1 MSANNAL
8 GRYEPIAIVGA
19 ACRLPGDIS
28 DLDGLWQALEEGR
41 DLVGEAPAERFD
53 ATRFIDTSMPR
64 TGKSYTAAGG
74 FLSDVASFDA
84 EYFGITPRE
93 AVQMDPQHRLVLEL
107 AAEALDNAAISP
119 RALAGS
125 DTAVYVGISDA
136 SYGAL
141 QLMRVRTVSGYT
153 MSGGASS
160 LAANRVSHCLDLRGP
175 SMAID
180 TACSSSLVAL
190 DRACRTLWDGTSS
203 AALCAGVNMLLSPYH
218 YVGFSQAS
226 MLSMRAKCA
235 AFSAEADGFVRAE
248 GGGLVVLKKLADAR
262 ADGDRVHAVI
272 LGSGSNS
279 DGRTPGVSLPN
290 PEAQEDLLREVYEQA
305 GVTPDELVYL
315 EAHGTGTLVGDPAEC
330 RSIGRA
336 LGVRR
341 RTGALPIGSVKSNL
355 GHLEPASG
363 IAGLLKALL
372 VLRHG
377 TAPASLHTQ
386 PANPDIDFAGLNL
399 APVDHALPLPP
410 ASRPVV
416 GVNSFG
422 FGGANAHVIIGAAPA
437 APDVAGAAAQ
447 AADAARPVLVSAR
460 TPQALR
466 EAVARTA
473 ERLAQAGPD
482 EFYDLAY
489 TATLRRGAHRH
500 RVVVLADGPR
510 DAAERLVATFPDDE
524 AEAAQE
530 ERGGAVGE
538 ATERGRVAFVFSGN
552 GSQWAGMGAGLVD
565 GDGAFR
571 TALAAVDAAL
581 LPHLGWS
588 VAEKLGTVADAELA
602 ATEVA
607 QPLLF
612 AVQVAV
618 TAVLREHGVTPS
630 VVLGHS
636 VGEVAAAHVSGAL
649 DLEQAARVV
658 AERSR
663 AQAETAG
670 SGRMAALALPP
681 AEAAEVLAIYPELE
695 VAAVNSDRDVTVS
708 GPEAELLRLA
718 ADMSA
723 QDTAC
728 TVLELDYA
736 FHSAAMEPLRE
747 PLLRALEDLAT
758 SSTRIP
764 MYSTVTGERL
774 DGSELDAA
782 YWWRNVRE
790 PVRFGP
796 AVEAAVA
803 AGADVFVE
811 VGPHPVLRSYL
822 RRITGRARPGTSAVV
837 PTLRRATDGGRAL
850 RRAVEATM
858 AAGADI
864 DWARYFPR
872 PGQVV
877 DLPAYPWQRER
888 HWNATPHD
896 WVRTSGNG
904 QVEHPLLGERMPGPH
919 PLWHGAVEPVLVP
932 WMVDHKLA
940 GSVVMPAA
948 AYLEML
954 LAAGERALGTAASV
968 DRMEIIS
975 PLTIPWAEASSVHT
989 QLALNPD
996 DGVATITSTED
1007 GTGDPRPHVR
1017 AQVRQR
1023 IGSAPAPLDLAG
1035 IRARCT
1041 RRVAAADQ
1049 YAVLAEGGLGY
1060 GPAFRVLT
1068 ELHAGPGEVL
1078 AAYQQ
1083 QDPERQFTVH
1093 PAVVDGALQ
1102 AGAPLM
1108 EGIAADGDVY
1118 LPTGIGA
1125 VQVWHA
1131 PSAQGFAYVRERSRT
1146 ASELC
1151 WDIVITDEDGTVT
1164 VELEG
1169 CRMRRFASPVYAPV
1183 TRHHTVL
1190 RAAPHHDTPAA
1201 PSPLPASRLI
1211 AAACEERIA
1220 ELRRAFRPL
1229 KPAEGMEYLQHSFM
1243 ACFAAALAELLPDPA
1258 APFTLA
1264 DLTAEG
1270 MLEKHLPVCKLTLPI
1285 LERLGFVT
1293 SAASGHWALTP
1304 AVLQSSPMRLTS
1316 VDFPAWGN
1324 EAALAMRN
1332 ASQILP
1338 LLRGACD
1345 PLETLTGEGAGYLLE
1360 QLYDTVPFS
1369 RFHNRIA
1376 QALVG
1381 EMARRWPADRP
1392 LRVLEV
1398 GAGTGG
1404 LTSALLPVLPADRTT
1419 YLYTD
1424 LSAIFLPRAQQRF
1437 ARYDFVQYHTFDLDE
1452 EPGDQGLTEGGFDL
1466 VVAANALHTG
1476 KDLTTTLE
1484 RITTLL
1490 APDGRLLS
1498 IEHHS
1503 PEALLPWFWAMDGI
1517 WHQHTDRELRPDS
1530 VLLPKEEW
1538 PPLLARCGFTD
1549 IVQTGDDHETD
1560 LTSASVVLATAPG
1573 RPRVQPPA
1581 PPAGPESASYAIIT
1595 EAPAEEPLADS
1606 LTDLLAA
1613 AGRHAVRHVQADEDV
1628 REWSRGIGETAEE
1641 LHLVVI
1647 LADGAP
1653 SGVGAFTEHGA
1664 QRATLLCALAQLHEN
1679 RAPHGR
1685 TWLWL
1690 VARPSGALPAP
1701 ERPQVPA
1708 DAAAWGVA
1716 RTLGNEYPDLAVRR
1730 ISLDRSG
1737 ASADDACR
1745 LARELLAP
1753 SDEDEIVLTRGGR
1766 FVPRE
1771 TPLPATPAR
1780 AADHYALDA
1789 RSPGL
1794 FYDLGWKETEPP
1806 AVGAGEVAVAVRAAA
1821 LNYRDI
1827 MSVTGLLPTEA
1838 GEGALSAAPGLECA
1852 GTVTAV
1858 GPEVSTVA
1866 VGDRVLGLAP
1876 AALASHVTTL
1886 AQGLW
1891 RIPDGM
1897 SFEAAAALPVAFC
1910 TVHYSLEHLARL
1922 RAGETVLV
1930 HGGAGGVGL
1939 AALQFARM
1947 RGAHVIATA
1956 GNETKRELLRFLG
1969 AEHALDSRSLDFAA
1983 EIKHLTGGNG
1993 VDVVIN
1999 SLAGEAIGRSLELL
2013 RPGGRFIE
2021 LGKRDIYEN
2030 KPLSLAPFR
2039 NDLAFFGVD
2048 LLALMH
2054 RPDTALALVDE
2065 VGERVRSGAYR
2076 PLPHTVFPAARV
2088 REAFELMQHSRHIGK
2103 VVVAFDPLD
2112 EPVTVE
2118 ADPARPA
2125 LDQDGTYLITGGLSG
2140 FGAATAHWLAER
2152 GARHLALAGRRGAAA
2167 PEAPA
2172 LLDALTRRGVHVT
2185 AHATDCTDI
2194 ESMRALLDGI
2204 DAGGHPLR
2212 GVVHCAMHL
2221 DDAPLSELS
2230 EERFAAVL
2238 APKAG
2243 GALVLD
2249 RLTRDRR
2256 LDLFLLISSDAAYV
2270 GNIHQAPYAAGNLFL
2285 EALVRQRRA
2294 AGLPA
2299 RAIAWGALGETGYVI
2314 RNDLAAQLSAVGLE
2328 PLSLRDAFA
2337 AADDLLTRD
2346 TPVAGVGRYNWG
2358 RVRGLIPTLHTP
2370 RHSLLVP
2377 ACTETGGRSHEEIL
2391 AALAALPPEEA
2402 RAAVQEAIT
2411 QVLAKVMQLAP
2422 DALDP
2427 HRRLDE
2433 YGMDSLMA
2441 AELLMALRHQFDLD
2455 IPPMELLRSGGT
2467 IDGLTTLLH
2476 LRLGLNTDQ
2485 ASATAEPTRG
2495 AAELPTTKSVTSA
2508 FISALDAPELN
2519 APQPRTEAPTAP
2531 QTYS

>member
-1 MSANNAL
+1 MSASNAPD
-8 GRYEPIAIVGA
+8 RYQPIAIVGA

-203 AALCAGVNMLLSPYH
+203 TALCAGVNMLLSPYH

-262 ADGDRVHAVI
+262 ADGDRVHGVI

-305 GVTPDELVYL
+305 GVAPDELVYL

-399 APVDHALPLPP
+399 APVDRALPLPP

-422 FGGANAHVIIGAAPA
+422 FGGANAHVIVGAAPA
-437 APDVAGAAAQ
+437 VPDVAGASAQ
-447 AADAARPVLVSAR
+447 TADAARPVLVSAR
-460 TPQALR
+460 TAQALR
-466 EAVARTA
+466 QAVARTA
-473 ERLAQAGPD
+473 ERLAQTEPD

-500 RVVVLADGPR
+500 RAVVLADGPR
-510 DAAERLVATFPDDE
+510 EAAERLVATFPGDE

-538 ATERGRVAFVFSGN
+538 ATEHGRVAFVFSGN
-552 GSQWAGMGAGLVD
+552 GSQWAGMGTGLLD

-588 VAEKLGTVADAELA
+588 VAERLGTVTDAELA

-618 TAVLREHGVTPS
+618 TAALRERGITPT

-681 AEAAEVLAIYPELE
+681 AKAGEVLAAYPGLE

-728 TVLELDYA
+728 TVLELGYA
-736 FHSAAMEPLRE
+736 FHSTAMDPLRE
-747 PLLRALEDLAT
+747 PLLRGLAGLT
-758 SSTRIP
+758 PSPARIP

-796 AVEAAVA
+796 AVEAAVEE
-803 AGADVFVE
+803 GADVFVE

-822 RRITGRARPGTSAVV
+822 RRITGRARPGASAVV
-837 PTLRRATDGGRAL
+837 PTLRRGTDGGRAL
-850 RRAVEATM
+850 HRAVEATM

-864 DWARYFPR
+864 DWTRYFPR

-932 WMVDHKLA
+932 WMADHKLA

-954 LAAGERALGTAASV
+954 LAAGERALGTAVSV

-975 PLTIPWAEASSVHT
+975 PLTVPWAEASSVHT

-996 DGVATITSTED
+996 DGVTAITSTEE
-1007 GTGDPRPHVR
+1007 GAGDPRPHVR
-1017 AQVRQR
+1017 ARVRQR
-1023 IGSAPAPLDLAG
+1023 IGSAPGPLDVAG

-1041 RRVAAADQ
+1041 RRIAAADQ
-1049 YAVLAEGGLGY
+1049 YAMLAERGLAY

-1068 ELHAGPGEVL
+1068 ELHAGPGEAL
-1078 AAYQQ
+1078 AAYRQQ
-1083 QDPERQFTVH
+1083 EPDRRLTVH

-1108 EGIAADGDVY
+1108 EGVVADGDVY
-1118 LPTGIGA
+1118 LPTAIGA
-1125 VQVWHA
+1125 VQVWRA
-1131 PSAQGFAYVRERSRT
+1131 PSAQGLAYVRERSRT
-1146 ASELC
+1146 PSEVC
-1151 WDIVITDEDGTVT
+1151 WDIILTDEDGTVT

-1229 KPAEGMEYLQHSFM
+1229 KPAEATERPQRYFV
-1243 ACFAAALAELLPDPA
+1243 ACLAAALAELLPDPA
-1258 APFTLA
+1258 APFTPA
-1264 DLTAEG
+1264 DLIAAG
-1270 MLEKHLPVCKLTLPI
+1270 MLEKHLPVCELTLPV
-1285 LERLGFVT
+1285 LERHGLVT
-1293 SAASGHWALTP
+1293 AAASGHWALTP
-1304 AVLQSSPMRLTS
+1304 AALQSPPMLLTS
-1316 VDFPAWGN
+1316 EFTAWGN
-1324 EAALAMRN
+1324 EAALVVRN
-1332 ASQILP
+1332 ASHIRL
-1338 LLRGACD
+1338 LLRGECD
-1345 PLETLTGEGAGYLLE
+1345 PLETLTGEGAGHLLE
-1360 QLYDTVPFS
+1360 LFYDTAPFC

-1392 LRVLEV
+1392 LRILEV

-1424 LSAIFLPRAQQRF
+1424 LSAIFLPRAEQRF
-1437 ARYDFVQYHTFDLDE
+1437 ARYDFVQYRTFDLDG
-1452 EPGDQGLTEGGFDL
+1452 EPGEQDLTEGCFDL
-1466 VVAANALHTG
+1466 VVAANALHTS
-1476 KDLTTTLE
+1476 KDLTAALE

-1490 APDGRLLS
+1490 APHGRLLS
-1498 IEHHS
+1498 IESHS
-1503 PEALLPWFWAMDGI
+1503 PEALLPWFWAVEGF
-1517 WHQHTDRELRPDS
+1517 WHQHTDRELRPGS
-1530 VLLPKEEW
+1530 VLLPREEW
-1538 PPLLARCGFTD
+1538 PPLLERCGFTD
-1549 IVQTGDDHETD
+1549 IVQTGDDHESV
-1560 LTSASVVLATAPG
+1560 LASASVVLATAPG
-1573 RPRVQPPA
+1573 RPRVLPPA
-1581 PPAGPESASYAIIT
+1581 PPAGPERAAYAIVT

-1606 LTDLLAA
+1606 LAELLAA
-1613 AGRHAVRHVQADEDV
+1613 GGRHAVYRVQADEDV
-1628 REWSRGIGETAEE
+1628 RERSRGIGETAEE
-1641 LHLVVI
+1641 LHLVAI

-1653 SGVGAFTEHGA
+1653 TGVGEFIEQDA
-1664 QRATLLCALAQLHEN
+1664 QRATLLCALARVQES

-1690 VARPSGALPAP
+1690 VTRPSGALPSP
-1701 ERPQVPA
+1701 ERPQAPA
-1708 DAAAWGVA
+1708 DAAAWGVG

-1737 ASADDACR
+1737 TSADDAGR

-1753 SDEDEIVLTRGGR
+1753 SDEDEIVLTLGGR

-1771 TPLPATPAR
+1771 TPLPPTPAR
-1780 AADHYALDA
+1780 APDHYALDA

-1794 FYDLGWKETEPP
+1794 FYDLGWKEAEPP
-1806 AVGAGEVAVAVRAAA
+1806 TVGAGEVAVAVRAAA

-1827 MSVTGLLPTEA
+1827 MSVTGLLPAEA
-1838 GEGALSAAPGLECA
+1838 TEGALSAAPGLECA

-1858 GPEVSTVA
+1858 GPDVSTVA

-1876 AALASHVTTL
+1876 AALASHVTTP

-1891 RIPDGM
+1891 RLPDGM

-1939 AALQFARM
+1939 AALQFAQM
-1947 RGAHVIATA
+1947 RGAHIIATA
-1956 GNETKRELLRFLG
+1956 GNETKRDLLRGLG
-1969 AEHALDSRSLDFAA
+1969 AEHVLDSRSLDFAA
-1983 EIKHLTGGNG
+1983 EVKHLTGGNG

-2118 ADPARPA
+2118 TDPARPA
-2125 LDQDGTYLITGGLSG
+2125 LDPDGTYLITGGLSG

-2172 LLDALTRRGVHVT
+2172 LLEALTRRGVHVT

-2256 LDLFLLISSDAAYV
+2256 LDLFLLISSDTAYA

-2299 RAIAWGALGETGYVI
+2299 QAIAWGALGETGYVI
-2314 RNDLAAQLSAVGLE
+2314 RNNLAAQLSAVGLE
-2328 PLSLRDAFA
+2328 PLGLRDAFA

-2358 RVRGLIPTLHTP
+2358 RVRGLIPTLSTP

-2377 ACTETGGRSHEEIL
+2377 ACTETGGRSREEIL

-2402 RAAVQEAIT
+2402 RAAVQDAIT

-2433 YGMDSLMA
+2433 YGLDSLMA

-2476 LRLGLNTDQ
+2476 LRLGLNNDQ
-2485 ASATAEPTRG
+2485 ASAADEPTPA
-2495 AAELPTTKSVTSA
+2495 AAELPTQKSVTSA
-2508 FISALDAPELN
+2508 FLSALE
-2519 APQPRTEAPTAP
+2519 PQR
-2531 QTYS
+2531 